1 MAGYKCVNFVDLCR
15 LCAGSGIGS
24 KTGIFSEEG
33 KRKNMLTRINSTL
46 TLKIHEKDRLPKGV
60 CSRCVRQLE
69 AHVEFREAVQ
79 RAQEMLQ
86 SCLNSTKLKNG
97 GMVYIK
103 DDSSGK
109 DGTSSAEALEPIKPV
124 ELASPPQLH
133 PLPTLQAIQQPPAA
147 TTQVKPQSAPPTSIS
162 TATPPT
168 MTPIII
174 NSLPKGF
181 VQTSSGGGG
190 GGVQSATIMAPN
202 ADFLNSIMQ
211 AVGIQAQGSA
221 STSGEPQQQTQS
233 QATQQQQQQQMAQY
247 TITLDGQTIK
257 ANQIHY
263 KIQDSNQTFVTGGA
277 GGDSGE
283 PQQQQQT

>member
-1 MAGYKCVNFVDLCR
+1 
-15 LCAGSGIGS
+15 
-24 KTGIFSEEG
+24 
-33 KRKNMLTRINSTL
+33 
-46 TLKIHEKDRLPKGV
+46 
-60 CSRCVRQLE
+60 
-69 AHVEFREAVQ
+69 
-79 RAQEMLQ
+79 
-86 SCLNSTKLKNG
+86 
-97 GMVYIK
+97 
-103 DDSSGK
+103 
-109 DGTSSAEALEPIKPV
+109 
-124 ELASPPQLH
+124 
-133 PLPTLQAIQQPPAA
+133 
-147 TTQVKPQSAPPTSIS
+147 
-162 TATPPT
+162 